1 MHSHTVGPDTGNVHQ
16 CYPAWK
22 KKTKNSVGSV
32 YVRCC
37 AVHISGAFS
46 PTYLQVVDAHRATVS
61 SGHVVVHTLPK
72 AAQTGRVGVVAG
84 VRPWRGS
91 QQKTAWA
98 GGVLAWALAL
108 GLLQRHG
115 PAGQEVQIFCFL
127 MNRTR
132 YSWNQMSYFSLL
144 TWQSRFQRG
153 WPDKIPW
160 CTLGDSSPA
169 PRFQSLHNKHT
180 L

>member
-1 MHSHTVGPDTGNVHQ
+1 MHSHTVGPNTGNVHQ
-16 CYPAWK
+16 CYPALN
-22 KKTKNSVGSV
+22 KKTKHSVGSV
-32 YVRCC
+32 YVQS
-37 AVHISGAFS
+37 AHSGASS

-84 VRPWRGS
+84 LRAWRGS

-115 PAGQEVQIFCFL
+115 PAAQEVQIFCCL

-132 YSWNQMSYFSLL
+132 YSWKQISNFFLI

-169 PRFQSLHNKHT
+169 PRFQSLHNKCT